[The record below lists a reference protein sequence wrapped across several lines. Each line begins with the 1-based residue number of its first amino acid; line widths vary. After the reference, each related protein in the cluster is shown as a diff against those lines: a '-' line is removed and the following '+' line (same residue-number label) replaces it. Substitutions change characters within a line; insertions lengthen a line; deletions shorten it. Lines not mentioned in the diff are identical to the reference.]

1 MHIFPRICFIRKIP
15 TTPTHKF
22 IHYQTSN
29 NNHTIDG
36 FRNPKNDHLG
46 WKKQLVQNN
55 GRNNMD
61 KLPTSTT
68 GELIPNFLNHQQ
80 SGADSTNL
88 CLAVEGIRHRWQ
100 GEVRSI
106 DQHWYLHFLR
116 CLAGG
121 GDIQRG
127 HACLRVVDI
136 WYECMNASVDGRFF
150 CWRNM
155 FFSGCYHLFLGWRT
169 EELHINR
176 CMLSVTFQSFRN
188 CSYKLDPRVYGVL
201 SWQPLVSF
209 YLAME

>member
-121 GDIQRG
+121 GHTERT
-127 HACLRVVDI
+127 CLFAGCGYMV
-136 WYECMNASVDGRFF
+136 WMYECKCRWKIFLLKKYV
-150 CWRNM
+150 
-155 FFSGCYHLFLGWRT
+155 FSGCYHLFLGWRT

>member
-1 MHIFPRICFIRKIP
+1 MASEIPKTTTWDEKNNLFKIMEE
-15 TTPTHKF
+15 TTWINYLP
-22 IHYQTSN
+22 Q
-29 NNHTIDG
+29 
-36 FRNPKNDHLG
+36 
-46 WKKQLVQNN
+46 QLVSWSQIFWTINSQA
-55 GRNNMD
+55 
-61 KLPTSTT
+61 PTRPTCAWQLKGSVTVGKERCGALTNT
-68 GELIPNFLNHQQ
+68 GTCIFW
-80 SGADSTNL
+80 GAW
-88 CLAVEGIRHRWQ
+88 R
-100 GEVRSI
+100 
-106 DQHWYLHFLR
+106 
-116 CLAGG
+116 GG